1 MHRLFTDIL
10 WATATVYIA
19 LVILRELSIL
29 SADAGLPSVSR
40 ALEFGIGTGGQGA
53 ATGA

>member
-1 MHRLFTDIL
+1 MHRLVTDIL

-29 SADAGLPSVSR
+29 SADVGLPSISR
-40 ALEFGIGTGGQGA
+40 GLEFGIGTGGSGA
-53 ATGA
+53 GTGA